1 MGLYHNAKAFKL
13 PESKAK
19 CAYCST
25 EYMCAEGPYSIC
37 PLCES
42 IVVPGEK
49 NILDLVVASKLGGI
63 SQSIA
68 KGAYLEAVE
77 NAEQLCT
84 NADPKVLYA
93 LASLYR
99 SLSDITYLD
108 VDYNMKAF
116 MERNADNRNDE
127 PKRNKY
133 NAMHLESR
141 NRECLHKS
149 IEILELSKAS
159 DENSLFIKAMA
170 EIKLKRYA
178 HASIILDQ
186 QMNTTLA
193 FKYAKMALAT
203 ETNEKDAEKKINEL
217 LRERELN
224 AVFYA
229 ARHLAMKKEFDSAE
243 KLIDMISSFIDLPKY
258 NVYKKR
264 IKNVAGAAGI

>member
-1 MGLYHNAKAFKL
+1 MSLYHNAKAFKL

-19 CAYCST
+19 CTYCST
-25 EYMCAEGPYSIC
+25 EYMCAENPYSIC

-49 NILDLVVASKLGGI
+49 SSLDPAVVSKLGSI
-63 SQSIA
+63 SKSIA
-68 KGAYLEAVE
+68 KGAYLEAIE

-84 NADPKVLYA
+84 SADPKVLYA

-108 VDYNMKAF
+108 VDYTMKAF

-149 IEILELSKAS
+149 IETIELSKAS
-159 DENSLFIKAMA
+159 DENSIFIKAMA

-178 HASIILDQ
+178 HAAIILEQ
-186 QMNTTLA
+186 QPDTTLA
-193 FKYAKMALAT
+193 FRYAKMALAT
-203 ETNEKDAEKKINEL
+203 EADEKDAEKKINDL
-217 LRERELN
+217 LHAREIN
-224 AVFYA
+224 AIFYA
-229 ARHLAMKKEFDSAE
+229 AKHLAMKKEFTSAG
-243 KLIDMISSFIDLPKY
+243 KLIDILSSFLDLPKY
-258 NVYKKR
+258 VIYKKR
-264 IKNVAGAAGI
+264 IKNVSEAAGI

>member
-1 MGLYHNAKAFKL
+1 
-13 PESKAK
+13 
-19 CAYCST
+19 
-25 EYMCAEGPYSIC
+25 
-37 PLCES
+37 
-42 IVVPGEK
+42 
-49 NILDLVVASKLGGI
+49 
-63 SQSIA
+63 
-68 KGAYLEAVE
+68 
-77 NAEQLCT
+77 
-84 NADPKVLYA
+84 VLYA

-108 VDYNMKAF
+108 VDYTIKAF

-149 IEILELSKAS
+149 IETLELSKAS

-178 HASIILDQ
+178 HAAIILDPQ
-186 QMNTTLA
+186 ITSTLA

-203 ETNEKDAEKKINEL
+203 DANEKDAEKRINEL
-217 LRERELN
+217 LRAKEIS

-229 ARHLAMKKEFDSAE
+229 AKHLAMKKEFTSAE
-243 KLIDMISSFIDLPKY
+243 QLIGIISSFIALPKY
-258 NVYKKR
+258 TIYAKR
-264 IKNVAGAAGI
+264 IKNAADAAGI

>member
-1 MGLYHNAKAFKL
+1 MSLYHNAKAFKL

-19 CAYCST
+19 CTYCST

-42 IVVPGEK
+42 MVIPGEK
-49 NILDLVVASKLGGI
+49 SSTDPAVASKLGSI
-63 SQSIA
+63 SRSIA
-68 KGAYLEAVE
+68 KGAYLEAIE
-77 NAEQLCT
+77 SAEQLCT

-99 SLSDITYLD
+99 SLSDITYMD
-108 VDYNMKAF
+108 VDYTMKAF

-127 PKRNKY
+127 IKRNKY

-149 IEILELSKAS
+149 IETLELSKAE

-178 HASIILDQ
+178 HASIILE
-186 QMNTTLA
+186 NKPGTTLA
-193 FKYAKMALAT
+193 FKYAKMVLAT
-203 ETNEKDAEKKINEL
+203 ESNDKDAEKKINEML
-217 LRERELN
+217 HARETS
-224 AVFYA
+224 AIFYA
-229 ARHLAMKKEFDSAE
+229 AKYLAMRKEFVSAE
-243 KLIDMISSFIDLPKY
+243 KLIDIISSLIDIPKY
-258 NVYKKR
+258 KIYGKR